1 MNDPYTYIE
10 KDTLNAWGVQMT
22 QLNYEAIDII
32 NSIEEE
38 VKELKEYWKGNAA
51 NGFCTNMDKLVKD
64 GKNYH
69 TKMKNV
75 ENMLKEVV
83 ITAENQ

>member
-32 NSIEEE
+32 NSIADE
-38 VKELKEYWKGNAA
+38 VESLKEYWKGNAA
-51 NGFCTNMDKLVKD
+51 NGFSTNMDKLIKD
-64 GKNYH
+64 GKKYH
-69 TKMKNV
+69 EKMKNV

>member
-32 NSIEEE
+32 NSIEDE
-38 VKELKEYWKGNAA
+38 VKDLKNYWKGNAA
-51 NGFCTNMDKLVKD
+51 DGFNTVMNNLIKD
-64 GKNYH
+64 GKTYH
-69 TKMKNV
+69 EKMKNV